1 MDTPTS
7 LLIFQI
13 TCCIGLSLWLSIS
26 LINNLHAFAS
36 SAGAIGATMS
46 MAPLAQ
52 PPAISL
58 PLLGRAMISPSLHR
72 LALSIIVL
80 IQAAAA
86 LTAWVGCYELVLGA
100 GLEASLPWLNLALS
114 ATLGFLLA
122 MLLGGIWFGYWIR
135 QEGLQLTQEG
145 ATAEDDERRVSVD
158 SDCFLAEADI
168 CCSRGRAVAGML
180 V

>member
-58 PLLGRAMISPSLHR
+58 PLLGRAMTSPSLHR

-135 QEGLQLTQEG
+135 QEGLQLTHLLLMVWILLHFVVLNVRWG
-145 ATAEDDERRVSVD
+145 
-158 SDCFLAEADI
+158 
-168 CCSRGRAVAGML
+168 
-180 V
+180 